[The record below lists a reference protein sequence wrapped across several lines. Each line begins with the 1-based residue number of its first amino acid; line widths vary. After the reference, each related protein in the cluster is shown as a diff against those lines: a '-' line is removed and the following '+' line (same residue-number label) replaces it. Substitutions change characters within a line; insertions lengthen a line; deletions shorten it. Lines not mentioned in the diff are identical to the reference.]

1 MPEIIIN
8 GSDEHDDGNES
19 EPITNCSTC
28 FHGVVSGE
36 HLQITCR
43 RYPPSVFPIPGVD
56 RFTNQPVMQMMTVF
70 PVVNESMDCG
80 EYEDH
85 PDE

>member
-8 GSDEHDDGNES
+8 GSNERNES
-19 EPITNCSTC
+19 VETEHVTNCSTC
-28 FHGVVSGE
+28 YHGIEEGE
-36 HLQITCR
+36 QITCR